1 MTAVLQS
8 QQPPWTEVK
17 PASTA
22 DKESFAYTSCLS
34 RWPTILTGVIDS
46 LVHASAALAYARNA
60 DLAQSR
66 IDEAKSLIESISKLK
81 HDLAR
86 NRALEPISFLQPQNS
101 PDPRHYNAVLEA
113 EGPTWFNA
121 SWLFAECHLYASLR
135 AIFANSTHWQNF
147 DPFAL
152 QKLQT
157 LKSSGKAIRT
167 LANTVNKIIAK
178 SAEDDKKSVTNSAE
192 GQKALFLEMA
202 TMSLWG
208 NATDLSLLTS
218 LSYADIQ
225 ALQAS
230 SAEQQQAKARFILA
244 NDLER
249 VWDDVFAPL
258 PTLASEQQRA
268 KEGARVDIVLDN
280 SGFELYTDLLF
291 ADWLLSTGKVREI
304 VFHPK
309 NMPWFVSD
317 VNPSDFRHIIAALLC
332 PEDFFL
338 GEDGTAASSSSKKSN
353 NNKVDTPQGIDPAYF
368 ADAQGRPCS
377 PSASYIIDST
387 SVKPP
392 TTSDISPSSTTTTNI
407 DDTDNEEV
415 EALKKTAARWVS
427 HLDSGRFRLSMP
439 LDAELGQPA
448 GPGGFWTEPMGYSE
462 VGKYAPDLLADLQES
477 KLVIFKGDLNYRKLT
492 SDLNWP
498 STTPFTTALGPL
510 AGQMNILAL
519 RTCKADVCVGLGE
532 GVEEKVKAEDEKWRI
547 NGKWA
552 VVQLALR
559 GEKL

>member
-1 MTAVLQS
+1 MSAVLKS
-8 QQPPWTEVK
+8 QQPPWTEVT

-22 DKESFAYTSCLS
+22 NKASFAYESCLS

-46 LVHASAALAYARNA
+46 LVHASAALAYARHA
-60 DLAQSR
+60 DLAQAR
-66 IDEAKSLIESISKLK
+66 IDEAKGLIESISKLK

-86 NRALEPISFLQPQNS
+86 NRALETIEIRPQQGNKSNS
-101 PDPRHYNAVLEA
+101 PDLKHYNAVVEA
-113 EGPTWFNA
+113 EAPTWFNA

-135 AIFANSTHWQNF
+135 ALFASSKHWTNF

-157 LKSSGKAIRT
+157 LKSSGKAIRA
-167 LANTVNKIIAK
+167 LANTVNQIIN
-178 SAEDDKKSVTNSAE
+178 KSVQDGDAVTASAE
-192 GQKALFLEMA
+192 GQRALFLEMA

-218 LSYADIQ
+218 LSYSDIQ

-230 SAEQQQAKARFILA
+230 SAEQQRAKARFILA

-249 VWDDVFAPL
+249 VWDQVFSHL
-258 PTLASEQQRA
+258 PSFSQAEA
-268 KEGARVDIVLDN
+268 KEKGVRVDIVLDN

-291 ADWLLSTGKVREI
+291 ADWLLSTGKVSEV

-317 VNPSDFRHIIAALLC
+317 VNPSDFRHIITALLS

-338 GEDGTAASSSSKKSN
+338 AEDGAAQTKSKGH
-353 NNKVDTPQGIDPAYF
+353 VHTPEGIDPAYF
-368 ADAQGRPCS
+368 ADAHGRPCS

-387 SVKPP
+387 SVAVP
-392 TTSDISPSSTTTTNI
+392 TTSSSNTHASAPAASSSTEDAEI
-407 DDTDNEEV
+407 
-415 EALKKTAARWVS
+415 EALKATAARWVD

-439 LDAELGQPA
+439 LDAELGQSA
-448 GPGGFWTEPMGYSE
+448 GPGDFWTEPMGYSE
-462 VGKYAPDLLADLQES
+462 IATYAPELLADLQNS
-477 KLVIFKGDLNYRKLT
+477 ALVIFKGDLNYRKLT
-492 SDLNWP
+492 SDLDWP
-498 STTPFTTALGPL
+498 STTPFETSLGPL
-510 AGQMNILAL
+510 AGQMNILTL
-519 RTCKADVCVGLGE
+519 RTCKADVCVGLAE
-532 GVEEKVKAEDEKWRI
+532 GVEDRVKAEDPKWRV

-552 VVQLALR
+552 VVQLSLQRSQQA
-559 GEKL
+559 KS

>member
-1 MTAVLQS
+1 MSAASNAPVLQS
-8 QQPPWTEVK
+8 QQPPWTEIK

-60 DLAQSR
+60 QLAQER
-66 IDEAKSLIESISKLK
+66 IDEAKALIESISKLK

-86 NRALEPISFLQPQNS
+86 DRPLEPIVHSSTASSDGL
-101 PDPRHYNAVLEA
+101 DCRHYNAVVEA
-113 EGPTWFNA
+113 EHPTWFRA
-121 SWLFAECHLYASLR
+121 SWLFAECHLYATLR
-135 AIFANSTHWQNF
+135 AIFANSIHWQNF

-167 LANTVNKIIAK
+167 LANTVNNIITAAASSK
-178 SAEDDKKSVTNSAE
+178 DIESVTNSAE

-230 SAEQQQAKARFILA
+230 SAEQQQAKARFILS

-258 PTLASEQQRA
+258 PTFSSVEER
-268 KEGARVDIVLDN
+268 KEKGVRVDVVLDN

-291 ADWLLSTGKVREI
+291 ADWLLSTGKVREV

-317 VNPSDFRHIIAALLC
+317 VNPSDFRHIITALLS

-338 GEDGTAASSSSKKSN
+338 GEDGTAATKSSSGA
-353 NNKVDTPQGIDPAYF
+353 VVETPEGIDPAYF
-368 ADAQGRPCS
+368 ADARGRPCS

-387 SVKPP
+387 SVTPP
-392 TTSDISPSSTTTTNI
+392 SVSDIAPAPPSSSG
-407 DDTDNEEV
+407 DDEM
-415 EALKKTAARWVS
+415 EALKSTAARWVE

-439 LDAELGQPA
+439 LDAELGRRA
-448 GPGGFWTEPMGYSE
+448 GAGDFWTEPMGYSE
-462 VGKYAPDLLADLQES
+462 MEKYAPDLLADLQES
-477 KLVIFKGDLNYRKLT
+477 ALVIFKGDLNYRKLT

-498 STTPFTTALGPL
+498 STTPFNTALGPL
-510 AGQMNILAL
+510 AGQANILAL
-519 RTCKADVCVGLGE
+519 RTCKADV
-532 GVEEKVKAEDEKWRI
+532 
-547 NGKWA
+547 
-552 VVQLALR
+552 
-559 GEKL
+559 

>member
-1 MTAVLQS
+1 MSAPVLQS
-8 QQPPWTEVK
+8 QQPPWTQVA

-22 DKESFAYTSCLS
+22 DRESFAYTSCLS

-60 DLAQSR
+60 ELAQAR
-66 IDEAKSLIESISKLK
+66 IDEAKGLIESISKLK

-86 NRALEPISFLQPQNS
+86 NRNLEPIAPAKSS
-101 PDPRHYNAVLEA
+101 SEPDSRHFNAVIEH
-113 EGPTWFNA
+113 EQPTWFNA
-121 SWLFAECHLYASLR
+121 SWLFAECHLYATLR
-135 AIFANSTHWQNF
+135 ALFAHSKHWQNF

-157 LKSSGKAIRT
+157 LKSSGQAIRT
-167 LANTVNKIIAK
+167 LAKTVHAIISK
-178 SAEDDKKSVTNSAE
+178 LGSDEVTSSAE
-192 GQKALFLEMA
+192 GQRALFLEMA
-202 TMSLWG
+202 AMSLWG

-230 SAEQQQAKARFILA
+230 SAEQQRAKARFILS

-249 VWDDVFAPL
+249 AWDDVFAHL
-258 PTLASEQQRA
+258 PSYEP
-268 KEGARVDIVLDN
+268 KESSKGVRVDFVLDN

-291 ADWLLSTGKVREI
+291 ADWLLSTGKVGEI

-317 VNPSDFRHIIAALLC
+317 VNPSDFRHIITALLS

-338 GEDGTAASSSSKKSN
+338 GEDGSSSKKN
-353 NNKVDTPQGIDPAYF
+353 AQGQVDTPEGIDPAYF
-368 ADAQGRPCS
+368 ADAHGRPCS

-387 SVKPP
+387 SVAPP
-392 TTSDISPSSTTTTNI
+392 SASQLPSSTSSAANAAEHDEI
-407 DDTDNEEV
+407 
-415 EALKKTAARWVS
+415 EALKATAARWVE
-427 HLDSGRFRLSMP
+427 HLDAGRFKLSMRI
-439 LDAELGQPA
+439 DAELGQRSGA
-448 GPGGFWTEPMGYSE
+448 GDFWTEPMGYSE
-462 VGKYAPDLLADLQES
+462 MAKYGPELLAELQQS
-477 KLVIFKGDLNYRKLT
+477 ALVIFKGDLNYRKLT

-498 STTPFTTALGPL
+498 STTPFTKALGPL

-519 RTCKADVCVGLGE
+519 RTCKADVCVGLAE
-532 GVEEKVKAEDEKWRI
+532 GVEEQVRAEDPKWRI

-559 GEKL
+559 QDIK